1 MNAPRPPRCTLSQ
14 PIFIPGL
21 LFILAL
27 LAICS
32 LAPEAAAR
40 FFGSG
45 QSWIAQHFSWFYVLV
60 VGMFLILLLVIA
72 FSHFGNIRLGPDDA
86 RPEFSFTSWLAMLF
100 AAGMGIGLMYFG
112 VGEPMSHFVSPPQAT
127 PLTQVAAREAMVTTF
142 FHWGFHAWAVYAIVG
157 LVLAYFGFRYN
168 LPLTIRSGLY
178 PIFKEK
184 IHGPLGHAVD
194 VFALVGTIF
203 GIATTLGYGVMQ
215 LSAGITRLTGMDTSG
230 ELFRFGLIGV
240 VIALAGISA
249 VTGLDKGVKRL
260 SELNLFLAI
269 VLLLFVLVAGPTQY
283 LLGALSENIGNYVS
297 SLSQLTFRTFT
308 YSETR
313 QAGWFGNWTLLYWA
327 WWISWSPFVGLF
339 IARISRGRTLREFI
353 LGVLFVPTAFNLLW
367 MTVFGNAAIWA
378 SQHEGGTSLIDSV
391 GNIDTL
397 LFNFFDLLPGADI
410 TSALAVI
417 LISVFFVTSADSGAF
432 VIDNIATQG
441 KEGSPVWQRLF
452 WALLL
457 GVTAGTLMSTG
468 GLAALQSMTLIAALP
483 FAFIMVLLCL
493 GLCRGLVADK
503 EHSARRLSP
512 ATDFWNG
519 KQWRTRMDHLLRPS
533 TEQEARAFVDKIALP
548 ALTALSQ
555 EFAARG
561 ITSRVEED
569 GPDQCHLLV
578 PQQGRRDFC
587 YGVRIEARPAPAFNP
602 LEAAHNHDPEARIF
616 EPITYFADGR
626 AGYDIQYLTRDE
638 LSADVL
644 RQYER
649 YLVLSQDEGQ
659 DLLSSAPEHTQPTQG
674 E

>member
-1 MNAPRPPRCTLSQ
+1 M
-14 PIFIPGL
+14 
-21 LFILAL
+21 
-27 LAICS
+27 
-32 LAPEAAAR
+32 
-40 FFGSG
+40 
-45 QSWIAQHFSWFYVLV
+45 
-60 VGMFLILLLVIA
+60 
-72 FSHFGNIRLGPDDA
+72 
-86 RPEFSFTSWLAMLF
+86 
-100 AAGMGIGLMYFG
+100 
-112 VGEPMSHFVSPPQAT
+112 
-127 PLTQVAAREAMVTTF
+127 
-142 FHWGFHAWAVYAIVG
+142 
-157 LVLAYFGFRYN
+157 
-168 LPLTIRSGLY
+168 
-178 PIFKEK
+178 
-184 IHGPLGHAVD
+184 
-194 VFALVGTIF
+194 
-203 GIATTLGYGVMQ
+203 
-215 LSAGITRLTGMDTSG
+215 
-230 ELFRFGLIGV
+230 
-240 VIALAGISA
+240 
-249 VTGLDKGVKRL
+249 
-260 SELNLFLAI
+260 
-269 VLLLFVLVAGPTQY
+269 
-283 LLGALSENIGNYVS
+283 
-297 SLSQLTFRTFT
+297 
-308 YSETR
+308 
-313 QAGWFGNWTLLYWA
+313 
-327 WWISWSPFVGLF
+327 
-339 IARISRGRTLREFI
+339 
-353 LGVLFVPTAFNLLW
+353 
-367 MTVFGNAAIWA
+367 
-378 SQHEGGTSLIDSV
+378 
-391 GNIDTL
+391 
-397 LFNFFDLLPGADI
+397 FNFFDLLPGADI

-533 TEQEARAFVDKIALP
+533 TEQEARAFVDKVALP